1 MSQWMDEVIEALNQ
15 ADVPAC
21 RAYCDEWQRELTGAQ
36 AVVELEKLDPQG
48 LQVRVTVLTG
58 SDQGAALCEATALK
72 AASILTAMGEVY
84 LTGPC
89 KYDAHSDLFSLQIT
103 VKKVQSAE

>member
-1 MSQWMDEVIEALNQ
+1 MDEVIEALNQ

-21 RAYCDEWQRELTGAQ
+21 RAYSNEWQRELAGPQ
-36 AVVELEKLDPQG
+36 AVVELEKLDPEA
-48 LQVRVTVLTG
+48 LEVRVTVLTA

-72 AASILTAMGEVY
+72 AAGILTSLGQVY

-89 KYDAHSDLFSLQIT
+89 KYDAESDLFSLQIT
-103 VKKVQSAE
+103 VKMLQAE